1 MRFFFAQ
8 VTELIKWF
16 WVFRLAFSVTLFC
29 TEALVAILVLV
40 FRRNPKI
47 GGELG
52 GPKKPKYLTAI
63 FFFSLWIIYLV
74 MSSLEAYGIIKGF

>member
-1 MRFFFAQ
+1 M
-8 VTELIKWF
+8 
-16 WVFRLAFSVTLFC
+16 TLFC

-40 FRRNPKI
+40 CRRNPKI

-52 GPKKPKYLTAI
+52 GPKKAKYLTAV